1 MSPLKVGE
9 EVDVLGMAPFDDC
22 MGEMFVMIDRDG
34 EEVAVPLAQLEPV
47 EGDAGA
53 VTIIEDWLYWCMM
66 RYDF

>member
-1 MSPLKVGE
+1 MR
-9 EVDVLGMAPFDDC
+9 
-22 MGEMFVMIDRDG
+22 EMFVIIDHDG

-47 EGDAGA
+47 EGDAEA